1 MEEVTS
7 FAKFLTLSSA
17 EISITSFTLSLVL
30 TALLSI
36 ALSIVYI
43 KYGSAISNRKYF
55 SKTFILIAMTTMLI
69 ITIVK
74 SSLALS
80 LGLVGALSIVRFRG
94 AIKEPEEL
102 AYLFLSIA
110 IGLGFGANQP
120 YITIVAF
127 ILIVSI
133 IIIVKLFSEKDE
145 DNSNLY
151 VTISTKKNIP
161 IEKIIDIL
169 SKHSSS
175 VSLKRIDENADELEV
190 SFLLFVEN
198 YNQLITA
205 KNSLK
210 ELDKDMRISYL
221 DQHGLSYG

>member
-1 MEEVTS
+1 
-7 FAKFLTLSSA
+7 
-17 EISITSFTLSLVL
+17 
-30 TALLSI
+30 
-36 ALSIVYI
+36 
-43 KYGSAISNRKYF
+43 
-55 SKTFILIAMTTMLI
+55 MTTMLI

-110 IGLGFGANQP
+110 IGLGFGANQT
-120 YITIVAF
+120 YVTIVAF

-133 IIIVKLFSEKDE
+133 IIIVKRFSEKDE

-151 VTISTKKNIP
+151 LTISSQKNIP

-169 SKHSSS
+169 SKYSSS
-175 VSLKRIDENADELEV
+175 VSLKRIDESGDTLEI

-205 KNSLK
+205 KNLLK
-210 ELDKDMRISYL
+210 ELDKEMRISYL
-221 DQHGLSYG
+221 DQHGLSYGG